1 MSLKLFFLNFH
12 SYFSFY
18 FFFSFALYLHILYLF
33 LLLFSIMQERGK
45 TVGLLHDLLSG
56 GRQKYM
62 NLNYEIIY
70 IK

>member
-1 MSLKLFFLNFH
+1 
-12 SYFSFY
+12 
-18 FFFSFALYLHILYLF
+18 
-33 LLLFSIMQERGK
+33 MQEKGK

-70 IK
+70 INNMLVYL